1 MAAPLSSDLRERIAA
16 AHAARDGTNEEI
28 AERFSVSLTTVERFG
43 RRIREGQ
50 GLEPGKPTGR
60 PRALQSQHLEWID
73 KALRDDPYL
82 TSYDLAVKFRKHFRR
97 VKVHRST
104 ILRAMHELEFTFKK
118 NSIRTPA

>member
-1 MAAPLSSDLRERIAA
+1 MSADLRERIAG

-28 AERFSVSLTTVERFG
+28 AERFSVSVTTVERFG
-43 RRIREGQ
+43 RRAREGV
-50 GLEPGKPTGR
+50 GLEPGRPTGR
-60 PRALQSQHLEWID
+60 PRTLQDQHMKWIA
-73 KALRDDPYL
+73 KTLRNDPFL
-82 TSYDLAVKFRKHFRR
+82 TSHELSAKFRRHFRS